1 MLRHSS
7 SHAQRTGLSSSLD
20 KKVAKTLYTPD
31 YTSMIALTQHSDSTR
46 VQAARDRLAL
56 KRTLEKYG
64 KDRVSARGFLQRA
77 GIIDAS
83 GKLTKAYR

>member
-1 MLRHSS
+1 
-7 SHAQRTGLSSSLD
+7 
-20 KKVAKTLYTPD
+20 
-31 YTSMIALTQHSDSTR
+31 MIAMKQHSDSAR
-46 VQAARDRLAL
+46 VQAARDRSAL

-64 KDRVSARGFLQRA
+64 KDRDSARGFLQRA